1 MNNEL
6 HEALCFLIGQ
16 MRENK
21 EEISYLLDVAQSQL
35 KNLDSPDFY
44 EPPELVK
51 FISCDTE
58 DLKNLA
64 NDLLSLAVLANLV
77 ADQMKKEEEKAH
89 GPENCDQR

>member
-21 EEISYLLDVAQSQL
+21 EEISHLLDVAQSQL

-58 DLKNLA
+58 DLGTSGRASRNWPCAPGCQIHRARKSRG
-64 NDLLSLAVLANLV
+64 DY
-77 ADQMKKEEEKAH
+77 
-89 GPENCDQR
+89 RR